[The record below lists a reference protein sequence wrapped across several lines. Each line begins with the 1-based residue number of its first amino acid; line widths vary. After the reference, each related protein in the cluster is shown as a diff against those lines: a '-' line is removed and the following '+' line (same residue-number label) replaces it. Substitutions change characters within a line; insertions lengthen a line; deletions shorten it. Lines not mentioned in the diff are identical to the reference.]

1 MKEDRR
7 RRQIIMKTPTLMYLT
22 LFVGMW
28 VTAAEAQAPKYP
40 PIEQYLMHQADEIAL
55 AKTAGPTNISDRA
68 TIKVLT
74 KSGYEVAQKGDNGSV
89 CMVMR
94 GFSAPTYSPVQ
105 FRNLVYDPSVRAPI
119 CFMPL
124 AAREVLPY
132 YELRTKLAM
141 QGKNPDEIAEGL
153 QAAY

>member
-7 RRQIIMKTPTLMYLT
+7 RRLMKKPTLVYLT

-28 VTAAEAQAPKYP
+28 VVVAEAQAPKYP

-74 KSGYEVAQKGDNGSV
+74 KSGYEVAQQGDNESV

-94 GFSAPTYSPVQ
+94 GFSAPTYSPV
-105 FRNLVYDPSVRAPI
+105 
-119 CFMPL
+119 
-124 AAREVLPY
+124 
-132 YELRTKLAM
+132 
-141 QGKNPDEIAEGL
+141 
-153 QAAY
+153 